1 MRTVTRSHPLG
12 GRLLAAAL
20 AAALGLA
27 CSQGAPGPAVEPAS
41 TTLRIL
47 PTNAAAVDFLVDL
60 VGIEPIV
67 GLPYTALEFACA
79 PIDGAAFADGGTFDS
94 FTAEVLL
101 AFDPQVVV
109 VSPWQNQDTIQRLES
124 AGVRVVTLPVI
135 EGLEDVR
142 AGLLYLGEELG
153 AEERAAELLA
163 DLDARVAALAE
174 RTARTTPLRAVSYTN
189 YGSGGWAAGSGCTA
203 DVVIGLAGLTNAVA
217 AAGRSGH
224 DSIDIEG
231 LLTLDP
237 DLFVVSRPSETYGVT
252 RAYLEGEDALV
263 GMTCMQAG
271 AIVEVPAN
279 LYSTTSHYVVAA
291 AEALASGVE
300 ALGL

>member
-1 MRTVTRSHPLG
+1 MRTPTSIG
-12 GRLLAAAL
+12 GRLLVLAL
-20 AAALGLA
+20 TAALGLS
-27 CSQGAPGPAVEPAS
+27 CSGDAPRSPVEPGS
-41 TTLRIL
+41 TALRIL

-60 VGIEPIV
+60 VGVECIV

-79 PIDGAAFADGGTFDS
+79 PIDGAAFEGGGTFDS

-101 AFDPQVVV
+101 AFDPQIVV
-109 VSPWQNQDTIQRLES
+109 VSPWQNHDTIERLES
-124 AGVRVVTLPVI
+124 AGVRIVTLPVI
-135 EGLEDVR
+135 EDLDDVR
-142 AGLLYLGEELG
+142 AGLVQLGAELD
-153 AEERAAELLA
+153 AEERATELLA
-163 DLDARVAALAE
+163 ELDARVAALAE

-203 DVVIGLAGLTNAVA
+203 DVVIRLAGLTNAVA
-217 AAGRSGH
+217 ESGRSGH

-252 RAYLEGEDALV
+252 RAYLEGEEGLA
-263 GMTCMQAG
+263 GMACMQAG
-271 AIVEVPAN
+271 AIVEVPTN

-291 AEALASGVE
+291 AEALADGVE